1 MSVANF
7 AFPKDINYTYKKK
20 DKTSYIDHVI
30 VPSYLLEMMNKCSIR
45 SNDCDNVSDHLA
57 LSFELCFKSSESQ
70 FSQYTKIITASPQ
83 AFLEVNGMIITFRLH
98 TPDLQ
103 RI

>member
-1 MSVANF
+1 MLYDLICDYEMSVANF
-7 AFPKDINYTYKKK
+7 AFRQDINYTYKKK

-30 VPSYLLEMMNKCSIR
+30 VPSYLLEMMNKCSIQ

-70 FSQYTKIITASPQ
+70 FSTHKNYYSKPPKFSS
-83 AFLEVNGMIITFRLH
+83 R
-98 TPDLQ
+98 
-103 RI
+103 